1 MKKIN
6 LIILSTFITGV
17 ILFNFETENTVSFA
31 QENIDRHII
40 PLLIPPY
47 QMIVEDLG
55 SSEVNKFNLTY
66 VNNIP

>member
-17 ILFNFETENTVSFA
+17 ILLNFETGGTESYA
-31 QENIDRHII
+31 QEKIDRNII

-47 QMIVEDLG
+47 QMIEDLG
-55 SSEVNKFNLTY
+55 SSDLNKFNLTY

>member
-17 ILFNFETENTVSFA
+17 MLLNSETGGTVSYA
-31 QENIDRHII
+31 QEKIDRNII

-47 QMIVEDLG
+47 QMIEDLG
-55 SSEVNKFNLTY
+55 SSDLNKFNLTY

>member
-1 MKKIN
+1 MKKFN

-17 ILFNFETENTVSFA
+17 MLLNFETGSNVSYA
-31 QENIDRHII
+31 QENIDRNII

-55 SSEVNKFNLTY
+55 SSDLNKFNLTY